1 MMRTGWE
8 HETILVPINREWEVA
23 PSQYVN
29 ITTDTA
35 TITIH
40 SPSSGTTAPTV
51 TAYRVQHVYDGYAE
65 LVPLHAQRLF
75 DEASWFPGKWEINRK
90 AAIEGGRAKQEL
102 HQRAPRAALVARTS
116 FQQMPR
122 LPCYRGTRPR

>member
-8 HETILVPINREWEVA
+8 HETMLVSTKEYEYA
-23 PSQYVN
+23 PNQYVN

-40 SPSSGTTAPTV
+40 RQSSGNTAPTV
-51 TAYRVQHVYDGYAE
+51 TLYRVQHVYDGFAE

-90 AAIEGGRAKQEL
+90 AAIEGGRAQQER
-102 HQRAPRAALVARTS
+102 HQRVPKIALAARTS